1 MLITLH
7 LSLSLHTQTATKKNP
22 LVCRLCFT
30 HHCSNAT
37 LIKRLKVFRKY
48 IHKSKFMCMRLSGAD
63 LIHQRFVAFIEAF
76 SKFLVRKMDQT
87 SRGFLLLFGCYFSHT
102 FCYVFQNI
110 YQSKANGLL
119 FLLLFQSALFLSVSD
134 THVIAPRSDKRPN
147 VKAANKVKSNFSVK
161 LRFYIN

>member
-1 MLITLH
+1 MVVRRCKAKEWMLITLH
-7 LSLSLHTQTATKKNP
+7 LSLSLHTQTATKKSAG
-22 LVCRLCFT
+22 LSSVFYSSLLKCY
-30 HHCSNAT
+30 T

-119 FLLLFQSALFLSVSD
+119 FFVVLECIVFECIRHTCDCTAE
-134 THVIAPRSDKRPN
+134 
-147 VKAANKVKSNFSVK
+147 
-161 LRFYIN
+161 